1 MQVIIHGKNISIT
14 SEIKNAVDRNFNYLQ
29 EKYSK
34 YLKENMIAKV
44 GIEKNSNHTYHI
56 SVHIQLLN
64 NNFLQCLIENHDLYV
79 GINKVLVPLEKQL
92 GRLKTIASSS
102 GAESIGEF
110 MTKEIFDDN
119 SKVIIDV
126 TEDDN

>member
-14 SEIKNAVDRNFNYLQ
+14 SQIKNAVNRNFNYLQ

-44 GIEKNSNHTYHI
+44 GIEKNGNHTYHI
-56 SVHIQLLN
+56 SVHIQLLS
-64 NNFLQCLIENHDLYV
+64 NNFLQCLIENHDLYI
-79 GINKVLVPLEKQL
+79 GINKLLVPLEKQL
-92 GRLKTIASSS
+92 SHLKTIASS
-102 GAESIGEF
+102 GTESVGEF
-110 MTKEIFDDN
+110 MTKDILDDN

-126 TEDDN
+126 TEEDN